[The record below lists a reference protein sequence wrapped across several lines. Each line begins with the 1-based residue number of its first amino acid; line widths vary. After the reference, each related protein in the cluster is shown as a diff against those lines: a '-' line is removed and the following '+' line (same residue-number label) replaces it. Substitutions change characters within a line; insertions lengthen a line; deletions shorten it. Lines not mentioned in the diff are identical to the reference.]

1 MLVGLLS
8 DPISGIQ
15 KKDSSQLRS
24 LSDSFISFDSNLGAC
39 SQSARCKDVHS
50 LNERNRS
57 RDKHG
62 QLGGSQMEMM
72 LKMYDRSGN
81 VNQHRS
87 PKQHH
92 TRSHRK
98 SKSQRK
104 HKHNANRKH
113 RRGRSSV
120 KQWPPLTRWDNH
132 KLKGDYIKV
141 DWNYV
146 GGKHPFF
153 VKHDLS
159 FKLEFGDVN
168 THFNIKEYN
177 QFYFRCDYRLLER

>member
-15 KKDSSQLRS
+15 QKDSSQLRS

-39 SQSARCKDVHS
+39 NQSRCKDVHS
-50 LNERNRS
+50 LNDRNRS

-62 QLGGSQMEMM
+62 RLDGSQVEIM
-72 LKMYDRSGN
+72 LKMYGRSGN

-87 PKQHH
+87 PKKHH

-98 SKSQRK
+98 SKSQHK
-104 HKHNANRKH
+104 HKHGANRKQKH
-113 RRGRSSV
+113 TLRRGRSSV
-120 KQWPPLTRWDNH
+120 KQWPPLTRFDDH
-132 KLKGDYIKV
+132 KLKKGDYIKV
-141 DWNYV
+141 DWKFV

-159 FKLEFGDVN
+159 F
-168 THFNIKEYN
+168 
-177 QFYFRCDYRLLER
+177 QFRVW